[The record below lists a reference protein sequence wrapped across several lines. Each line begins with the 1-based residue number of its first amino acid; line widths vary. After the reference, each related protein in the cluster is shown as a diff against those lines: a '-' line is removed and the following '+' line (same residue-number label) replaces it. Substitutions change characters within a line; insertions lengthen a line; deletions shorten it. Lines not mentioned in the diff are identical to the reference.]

1 MGGLNAFWQRE
12 RVKRA
17 AVCCGSKLRTACKAN
32 PDEIST
38 SGNLRRLACKTYLA
52 QIGGHTPISDIVS
65 GCLVTRSNTAK
76 EHFEHNGRFW
86 DVILERTQRPVL
98 NELFR
103 RLEDRSIRYL
113 PLLLKLFPDPA
124 TKPRQGEVLIEDY
137 RKGKV
142 DEALRAFKKLY
153 LEVVHRI
160 VDHLE
165 TEEGR

>member
-1 MGGLNAFWQRE
+1 VGQTSNPKQQR
-12 RVKRA
+12 
-17 AVCCGSKLRTACKAN
+17 
-32 PDEIST
+32 
-38 SGNLRRLACKTYLA
+38 
-52 QIGGHTPISDIVS
+52 Q
-65 GCLVTRSNTAK
+65 
-76 EHFEHNGRFW
+76 EHFEHNGRFL

-124 TKPRQGEVLIEDY
+124 TKPHLAEVLIEHY

-142 DEALRAFKKLY
+142 NEALRAFKKLY

-160 VDHLE
+160 VDHL
-165 TEEGR
+165 GD